1 MRVILDTNI
10 LIGAL
15 IMPDGPPAMLY
26 DAWKDGRFSLITSK
40 IQLDELARATRYSR
54 VKSLITPAEAG
65 STVNQIRSLATVLL
79 RLPRAR
85 ISADPDDNFLFAM
98 AKESHADYLVT
109 GDKLGVLLVKRYER
123 TKIVTAR
130 QMVTIL
136 ER

>member
-15 IMPDGPPAMLY
+15 ITREGPPAILY
-26 DAWKDGRFSLITSK
+26 DAWKGGSFSLFTSK
-40 IQLDELARATRYSR
+40 SQLDEFARVTRYPHVR
-54 VKSLITPAEAG
+54 NLITPAEAG
-65 STVNQIRSLATVLL
+65 SLLNQIRSLATVLE
-79 RLPRAR
+79 RLPRVR

-109 GDKLGVLLVKRYER
+109 GDKSGVLLVKLYES

-136 ER
+136 DL